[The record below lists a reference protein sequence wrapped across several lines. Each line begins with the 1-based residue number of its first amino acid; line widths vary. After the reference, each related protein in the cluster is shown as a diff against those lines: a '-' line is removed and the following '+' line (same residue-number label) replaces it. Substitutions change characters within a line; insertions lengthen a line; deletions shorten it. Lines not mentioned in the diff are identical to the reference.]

1 MFSDLLEGSLRLL
14 PGGIG
19 RKIRY
24 AYYRSKYGLL
34 IDCYSGCIIAGCKSI
49 ETKGV
54 VSLLNDCKLYATGGG
69 RIILGANI
77 HCNHNVLIDASDKG
91 LIEIGNDVLI
101 GPNVV
106 FRASNHNYNDKNTLI
121 RLQGHTGGRIVIE
134 DDVWIASNVVILPNV
149 RVGKGAVIAAG
160 AVVNKDVPSYSL
172 AGGVPAQIIKTNCR
186 E

>member
-24 AYYRSKYGLL
+24 AYYRSKYGL
-34 IDCYSGCIIAGCKSI
+34 
-49 ETKGV
+49 
-54 VSLLNDCKLYATGGG
+54 
-69 RIILGANI
+69 
-77 HCNHNVLIDASDKG
+77 